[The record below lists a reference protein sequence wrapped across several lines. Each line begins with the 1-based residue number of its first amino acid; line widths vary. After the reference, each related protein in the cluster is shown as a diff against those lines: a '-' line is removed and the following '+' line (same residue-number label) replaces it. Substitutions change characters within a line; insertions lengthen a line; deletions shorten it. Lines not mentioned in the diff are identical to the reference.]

1 MTLTY
6 EEYKKILL
14 SITPDMKDWQVN
26 QSYNLYMSAVSG
38 NLEEMSKWSNTI
50 KINNILFFLKRF
62 N

>member
-26 QSYNLYMSAVSG
+26 QSYNLYMSTVAG
-38 NLEEMSKWSNTI
+38 NQKEMSKWSNTI
-50 KINNILFFLKRF
+50 KINNTLFRLKRF